1 MLTCSLMRRTLRI
14 NSTLGLEPGVNA
26 IEIYPWLILT
36 MLIAYF
42 QMACCWPFALGQTK
56 GDALGLSPSP
66 ASNQGG
72 ALTFQRPFTQLI
84 CIRVAVSNLAQ
95 ISFHP
100 NSLHPTCRSFV
111 SVMSSCFLSCARVIC
126 RSHSLSNSRNTQH
139 VWFSGPLATVLGLR
153 KPTPHCSIHP
163 WKPALVLNLFVPLG
177 PHMRDW

>member
-1 MLTCSLMRRTLRI
+1 MRRTLRI

-56 GDALGLSPSP
+56 GDALGLSPRP

-72 ALTFQRPFTQLI
+72 ALTFQRPSPSSS
-84 CIRVAVSNLAQ
+84 VSELLYQTCPAQ
-95 ISFHP
+95 VSFHP

-111 SVMSSCFLSCARVIC
+111 SVMSSCLSCARVIC
-126 RSHSLSNSRNTQH
+126 RFHSLSNSRNTQH

-153 KPTPHCSIHP
+153 KPTPYCSIHP

-177 PHMRDW
+177 SHMRDWGMT